1 MTQESGGKFK
11 PKGKDW
17 AIIVLAAAVL
27 VQGYLLVRGGRGF
40 SRDAAAPAA
49 STVVVKEL
57 ILDSPKNQHLLA
69 ALSEPLG
76 ANRTGALP
84 DDAGAIEP
92 ALPGAWSFL
101 NPYTL
106 MFSSNETFQPRT
118 RYEIRLNP
126 KALDTPAYAVDAAPH
141 YLETTPFELASMHVE
156 ERSAPGGGAET
167 VLAGRLQFNEPVSPK
182 ELLNHLSLRDPE
194 RNATVELSLETFYNT
209 RSPRF
214 VSAPVTKTAK
224 ERVLI
229 LSVDKGL
236 TPAGSDVL
244 LGQPY
249 EWNIPLQLDPD
260 LRLDQAKAESQP
272 GQGVVTLRFS
282 SPVAA
287 SAAAAAVSV
296 SPEVDFQTASSG
308 QEVTLSGAFLPRKTY
323 TVVVAQGL
331 AAEDGAALHDRIE
344 RKLSM
349 PDVPPRLDFQ
359 GQGMFLAREGAQ
371 ALALQTVN
379 VNRVEL
385 SIDRVY
391 RNNLFLLFQNYGYSV
406 FGGGF
411 SGDVAHV
418 LGGQVAS
425 RLIRI
430 QGKPNEEARTVI
442 DLNDAMRK
450 GGRGLYKV
458 SAKLPNTWEG
468 VERWVL
474 STDIG
479 LAAKEGGG
487 ELLIWA
493 ASFSEAKPLRNVAV
507 SLLSDQNQV
516 IGQGRTDAS
525 GLTRIKLPPEEAQG
539 RPFMVLAEKGADMSF
554 LLPDQFQDDMAGLP
568 VGGQEISRKGYSAFL
583 YGERNIYRPGEK
595 VEAMAIVRDE
605 RLKAPV
611 PSPLILEHRD
621 PQGRLLSRRTA
632 TPDLR
637 GMAALTVDLPEYALT
652 GTHTLDLLLGEESIG
667 QYRFQVEDF
676 IPDRIHVRID
686 PEKSAAEAGKRLR
699 FKVEGDYLFG
709 APAADLRVSTF
720 VRLVP
725 ETFTSSSFPDYV
737 FEGPQA
743 FDARKIMDAEAV
755 LDAQGL
761 AGFEADIPS
770 GLKPPS
776 ALRAEIAATV
786 LETGG
791 RGVSAMKPVVAH
803 AYPVYVG
810 LKRLVRQGYQPGEEV
825 KLQYATVAPDG
836 APAAPGKL
844 TAELY
849 KDRWR
854 TIMRRTPSGGFRYES
869 VRDAKLMESKQVGT
883 QGQGEFEM
891 SAPDVGAYRVVLRDS
906 HGAATQVSFFAGGYG
921 YSPWALSNPARLEV
935 VPDKSEYA
943 PGETAKVQLRT
954 PFPGEVLVTVEQR
967 GVKRAQVV
975 EIKGNTAE
983 VRIPVEASDSPNVYV
998 CATLVRPAGDLAP
1011 GEAARAIGAAPLFV
1025 DRESH
1030 RLATRVSAP
1039 EEVRPETGLVMEA
1052 RTKPGARVTIAAVD
1066 EGILQLID
1074 QKTPDPFDFFYAKRS
1089 LGVRWMDSFS
1099 LLLPD
1104 LATHKAAPGGG
1115 EAERM
1120 GRFMNADSLRR
1131 VKPVAFFSG
1140 VLTADKKGVARF
1152 KVDVPDFQGALRVMA
1167 VSADKNDFGSSQTT
1181 VRVKSPLVLTPSFPR
1196 FLGTDEE
1203 LVIPVSLRN
1212 DTPEDGNFT
1221 VRLSAEGSAVAA
1233 DPVQSIS
1240 VAKGTQET
1248 VRFALKTG
1256 DGAGVVKLTAQAEGN
1271 KESSRASAEL
1281 PLRGPLPYETVAQA
1295 GSLDNRTTVFPS
1307 VQADRYAAGT
1317 VSRELAVGRLPMVRF
1332 THNLRELLGYPYGC
1346 AEQTVSRAFPLIRF
1360 GDLAKALAPGL
1371 LDKTDPAA
1379 LVQSAI
1385 GRLCAMQAGDGLAM
1399 WPGGEE
1405 PDAYVS
1411 IYAAHFLAS
1420 AKQAGFHVPDF
1431 LLHQL
1436 LGFIRGETRPG
1447 RRSKA
1452 PELFRASYAC
1462 YVLALAGQADRGAM
1476 DSLRAGLG
1484 ADAPRSA
1491 KILLAGSYALAGET
1505 KVFQEM
1511 LTGLALLDAPS
1522 DTRKQDRE
1530 NLGSPLR
1537 DAALTLAALV
1547 RTDPSDPMVPELA
1560 AKVASM
1566 LEARPSYSTQE
1577 NAFGLMAL
1585 GAWYGRQSLAGVYA
1599 GKALVEGEMRAA
1611 FNQDAPLSLA
1621 GLPGDA
1627 GVAVVLDKTPEP
1639 GTIFYSL
1646 ETRGAPS
1653 LNAYQPVSAG
1663 IAASRRLLDKQG
1675 RPLTP
1680 LSIQQG
1686 DLAVLEVSAQSQA
1699 GPVDNVVV
1707 SCLLPAG
1714 LEVENGRL
1722 ASRETLPWVEQASA
1736 LQPDYVDTRDDRVL
1750 IFTRLPEGE
1759 AVRAYV
1765 LLRAV
1770 TEGVYTLPPVRA
1782 ESMYD
1787 PSLVGSG
1794 EVESVRVTASR

>member
-17 AIIVLAAAVL
+17 IIIVLAAAVAL
-27 VQGYLLVRGGRGF
+27 QGYLLVRNGQN
-40 SRDAAAPAA
+40 A
-49 STVVVKEL
+49 SPTADKTVVVKEL
-57 ILDSPKNQHLLA
+57 VLDSPKNQHVLA

-84 DDAGAIEP
+84 DDAGAIDP
-92 ALPGAWSFL
+92 AIPGSWSFL

-106 MFSSNETFQPRT
+106 MFSSNETFQPKT

-126 KALDTPAYAVDAAPH
+126 EVLDTPEYAVDASPH
-141 YLETTPFELASMHVE
+141 VLETTPFEIKSMKVE
-156 ERSAPGGGAET
+156 ERSAPAGGAET
-167 VLAGRLQFNEPVSPK
+167 VLAGQLQFNEPVSPK
-182 ELLNHLSLRDPE
+182 ELLQHLSLQDPE

-214 VSAPVTKTAK
+214 VSAPMTKTAK

-229 LSVDKGL
+229 LTVDKNL
-236 TPAGSDVL
+236 TPAGSDID
-244 LGQPY
+244 LGRPQQ
-249 EWNIPLQLDPD
+249 WNIPLQLDPD

-287 SAAAAAVSV
+287 TAAAAAVSV
-296 SPEVDFQTASSG
+296 SPEVEFQTASSG
-308 QEVTLSGAFLPRKTY
+308 QEVALSGAFLPRQTY
-323 TVVVAQGL
+323 TVAVKQGL
-331 AAEDGAALHDRIE
+331 EAEDGAVLRSQVE
-344 RKLSM
+344 RKVSM

-359 GQGMFLAREGAQ
+359 SQGMFLARNGAQ

-385 SIDRVY
+385 SVDRVY

-406 FGGGF
+406 FNGEY

-418 LGGQVAS
+418 LGGQVES
-425 RLIRI
+425 RLLRI
-430 QGKPNEEARTVI
+430 QGEPNQEALTVV
-442 DLNDAMRK
+442 DLKDTMRK

-458 SAKLPNTWEG
+458 SAKLPHTWKG
-468 VERWVL
+468 AERWVL

-479 LAAKEGGG
+479 LAAKEGDG

-493 ASFSEAKPLRNVAV
+493 ASFSNAKPLRNVEV
-507 SLLSDQNQV
+507 SLISDQNQE
-516 IGQGRTDAS
+516 IGQGKTDAS
-525 GLTRIKLPPEEAQG
+525 GLTRIKLPSEGSQA
-539 RPFMVLAEKGADMSF
+539 RPFMVLAEKDSDMSF
-554 LLPDQFQDDMAGLP
+554 LLPDQFQNDMAGLP
-568 VGGQEISRKGYSAFL
+568 VGGQKISRKGYSAFL

-595 VEAMAIVRDE
+595 VEAAAIVRNA
-605 RLKAPV
+605 RLKAPT

-621 PQGRLLSRRTA
+621 PQGRLLAQRTV

-637 GMAALTVDLPEYALT
+637 GIASFTVDLPPYALT
-652 GTHTLDLLLGEESIG
+652 GAHSLELLLGEESIG
-667 QYRFQVEDF
+667 RYGFQVEDF

-686 PEKSAAEAGKRLR
+686 PEKPTAKAEEKLN
-699 FKVEGDYLFG
+699 FQVEGDYLFG
-709 APAADLRVSTF
+709 APAADLRVSAS

-725 ETFTSSSFPDYV
+725 ETFTSASYPNYV

-743 FDARKIMDAEAV
+743 FDARKIMDGQAV
-755 LDAQGL
+755 LDAKGL
-761 AGFEADIPS
+761 AAFEAEIPS
-770 GLKPPS
+770 NLKPPS
-776 ALRAEIAATV
+776 ALRAEITATV

-810 LKRLVRQGYQPGEEV
+810 LKRLERQGYQPGEKV
-825 KLQYATVAPDG
+825 RLRYVTVTPGGATTVSG
-836 APAAPGKL
+836 EI
-844 TAELY
+844 TADLY

-854 TIMRRTPSGGFRYES
+854 TIMRRTPSGSFRYES
-869 VRDAKLMESKQVGT
+869 VRDAQLVESRSLGNL
-883 QGQGEFEM
+883 GHGEFEM
-891 SAPDVGAYRVVLRDS
+891 SAPSVGAYRVVLRDS

-935 VPDKSEYA
+935 VPDKKEYA

-954 PFPGEVLVTVEQR
+954 PFSGEALVTVEQR

-975 EIKGNTAE
+975 QIKGNTAE
-983 VRIPVEASDSPNVYV
+983 VRIPVKASDSPNVYV
-998 CATLVRPAGDLAP
+998 CAMLVRPAGDLAP

-1030 RLATRVSAP
+1030 RLATTVSAP
-1039 EEVRPETGLVMEA
+1039 QEVRPETAVVLEA
-1052 RTKPGARVTIAAVD
+1052 KTKPGARVTIAAVD

-1074 QKTPDPFDFFYAKRS
+1074 QNTPDPFDFFYAKRA
-1089 LGVRWMDSFS
+1089 LDVRWMDSFS

-1104 LATHKAAPGGG
+1104 LATSKAAPGGG

-1152 KVDVPDFQGALRVMA
+1152 KVDLPEFQGALRVMA
-1167 VSADKNDFGSSQTT
+1167 VSADKNDFGSSHTT

-1196 FLGTDEE
+1196 FLGTNED
-1203 LVIPVSLRN
+1203 LVIPVSVRN

-1221 VRLSAEGSAVAA
+1221 VRLSVNGSAVAA
-1233 DPVQSIS
+1233 KPVQS
-1240 VAKGTQET
+1240 VLAAKGTQET

-1256 DGAGVVKLTAQAEGN
+1256 EGASVVELTAEAAGN
-1271 KESSRASAEL
+1271 NESARAVAEL
-1281 PLRGPLPYETVAQA
+1281 PLRPPLPYETVAQA
-1295 GSLDNRTTVFPS
+1295 GSLDNSTTAFPP
-1307 VQADRYAAGT
+1307 APDGRYEAGT
-1317 VSRELAVGRLPMVRF
+1317 VSRELAVGQLPMVRF

-1360 GDLAKALAPGL
+1360 GDMVKALAPGL

-1379 LVQSAI
+1379 LVQAAI
-1385 GRLCAMQAGDGLAM
+1385 GRLCSMQAGDGVAM
-1399 WPGGEE
+1399 WPGGDA

-1431 LLHQL
+1431 LLNQL
-1436 LGFIRGETRPG
+1436 LDFIRGETRPN
-1447 RRSKA
+1447 RRAKT

-1462 YVLALAGQADRGAM
+1462 YVLALAGRADRGAM
-1476 DSLRAGLG
+1476 DYLRAGLG
-1484 ADAPRSA
+1484 ADAPRSV

-1511 LTGLALLDAPS
+1511 LTALAPLDTPA
-1522 DTRKQDRE
+1522 DTQTQDRE

-1537 DAALTLAALV
+1537 DAALILAALI
-1547 RTDPSDPMVPELA
+1547 RTAPDDPMVPELA

-1566 LEARPSYSTQE
+1566 LEARPAYSTQE

-1585 GAWYGRQSLAGVYA
+1585 GAWYGRQSLAGAYA
-1599 GKALVEGEMRAA
+1599 GQVLIKGEQRAT

-1621 GLPGDA
+1621 GLPGKA
-1627 GVAVVLDKTPEP
+1627 GVAVVLDKTPKP

-1653 LNAYQPVSAG
+1653 LNAYRPATSG
-1663 IAASRRLLDKQG
+1663 IRVSRRLLDKGG
-1675 RPLTP
+1675 RPLTL
-1680 LSIQQG
+1680 LSIRQG
-1686 DLAVLEVSAQSQA
+1686 ELAVLEISAQSQA

-1722 ASRETLPWVEQASA
+1722 ASRETLPWIEQADA

-1750 IFTRLPEGE
+1750 IFTRLPKGE

-1770 TEGVYTLPPVRA
+1770 TEGSYTLPPVRA

-1794 EVESVRVTASR
+1794 EVENIQVTAPR